1 MKVAATTS
9 LTNVLNF
16 KATHEGTM
24 SMTER
29 TIRSRQTLYSRM
41 NCADFNAD
49 EANSDFFAEE

>member
-1 MKVAATTS
+1 M
-9 LTNVLNF
+9 LNF

-29 TIRSRQTLYSRM
+29 TIRSRQTLYPRM